1 MTILELLQSE
11 ETPCHVQGL
20 NTRIVRNW
28 DDGTFEVFQV
38 KNKGRKGSYTVELYA
53 GDSETDAVTAFI
65 TGEKL

>member
-1 MTILELLQSE
+1 MTIPELLQSE

-28 DDGTFEVFQV
+28 DTGIFEVLQV
-38 KNKGRKGSYTVELYA
+38 KNKGRKGNYTVELYA
-53 GDSETDAVTAFI
+53 GESEEDAVTAFI

>member
-1 MTILELLQSE
+1 MNILELLQSE

-38 KNKGRKGSYTVELYA
+38 KNKGRKGSYAVELYS
-53 GDSETDAVTAFI
+53 GNSETDAVTAFI